1 MPRSQMFAYSWFIS
15 HLLPDH
21 TVAGSVFSRAE
32 YARKTRETTAFSD
45 DSVPTLGWKAPAL

>member
-1 MPRSQMFAYSWFIS
+1 MSRSQMFACSWFMS

-32 YARKTRETTAFSD
+32 YARKTHETTAFSD
-45 DSVPTLGWKAPAL
+45 GSVPTLGWKAPAL